1 MRPLVVLLL
10 VLGSLAA
17 LLVALMT
24 LSDSS
29 RHGDEPRGV
38 IVAPAAPHAQP
49 SADLQEPRVA
59 VEQRAEGPEGE
70 PSRKPVQPARD
81 PMGPKVAFGA
91 IHGKVLDD
99 QGDPVSG
106 ALVNLFDTKPS
117 TLGDDYFLLSGNE
130 RPRPTAKFETKA
142 DGQFRF
148 DQLDPRKDWSLEV
161 SHERFEFWA
170 SQVAIPVPEGGVYPE
185 TIIMNPGQI
194 MSGVV
199 RSSATGRPVEGV
211 LLVADNPFALARPK
225 NKRAQGRLEAK
236 TDANGAYVFPNLG
249 ASPGQNR
256 ILTLTAP
263 GYATQVHNNFMM
275 VDYSQTSNRI
285 KNSKQEQPHRISRT
299 KDFELEPGRSIAGRV
314 IGPDHN
320 GKSGVELEAMNQT
333 GTVGSTGTTL
343 SGKNG
348 EFLIDGLAEGIY
360 TLRVTAPNYD
370 AAPLQRVETG
380 STNVVIELFELA
392 SATGK
397 VIDAEGRPLA
407 NFVVKARAS
416 NEINDAYGAVMA
428 QRAVKGSSDGSFEL
442 TGIPEGSY
450 VMEAQAEGYAS
461 CFSEPFTATQGLV
474 ASDLVVR
481 MTRGGSL
488 SGQVLDAYAKA
499 PIAGAEIS
507 TVENDWIDGDLWDLF
522 GALEPS
528 AMTKAKVFADDKGR
542 FTVDVMTPGTYQ
554 VQIRARGY
562 SPLFVKDIEV
572 VEGQNT
578 EMPVQVL
585 GKGASIDGIVYG
597 RDTAIVSGSIV
608 QVTPTDLA
616 DPGHARQTRSDGTG
630 RFTVENL
637 QPGTYDITAQRP
649 SGGAANPFEALADI
663 NQSQIT
669 LSVDDG
675 AHYEIELHLGPKRGT
690 R

>member
-24 LSDSS
+24 LGDG
-29 RHGDEPRGV
+29 RHGEGPQGA
-38 IVAPAAPHAQP
+38 ILAPAAPHAEP
-49 SADLQEPRVA
+49 AADLQDPAVA
-59 VEQRAEGPEGE
+59 VEPRAQSVEVE
-70 PSRKPVQPARD
+70 PSRKAVQPARD
-81 PMGPKVAFGA
+81 PMGPKLAFGA

-99 QGDPVSG
+99 QGEPVSG
-106 ALVNLFDTKPS
+106 AQVSLFDSKPS
-117 TLGDDYFLLSGNE
+117 SLGEDYFLLSGNE
-130 RPRPTAKFETKA
+130 RPRPSAKFETKA

-148 DQLDPRKDWSLEV
+148 DQLDPRRDWSLEV
-161 SHERFEFWA
+161 SHERFEYWA

-185 TIIMNPGQI
+185 TIILSPGQI

-199 RSSATGRPVEGV
+199 RSTASGRPIEGV
-211 LLVADNPFALARPK
+211 LLVAENPFALMRPK
-225 NKRAQGRLEAK
+225 NKRAQGRIEAK
-236 TDANGAYVFPNLG
+236 TDANGAYSFPNLG

-256 ILTLTAP
+256 TLTLTAP

-275 VDYSQTSNRI
+275 VDYSESSNRI
-285 KNSKQEQPHRISRT
+285 KNSKQEQVHRISRT

-314 IGPDHN
+314 VGPDHA
-320 GKSGVELEAMNQT
+320 GKSGVEIEAMNQT
-333 GTVGSTGTTL
+333 GTVGSTGEAV

-348 EFLIDGLAEGIY
+348 EFLIEGLAEGIY
-360 TLRVTAPNYD
+360 TLRVTTPNYD

-380 STNVVIELFELA
+380 STSVVIELFELA
-392 SATGK
+392 SASGK
-397 VIDAEGRPLA
+397 VIDADGRPLA

-416 NEINDAYGAVMA
+416 NEINNAYGAVMA
-428 QRAVKGSSDGSFEL
+428 QRAVKGSTDGSFEL

-450 VMEAQAEGYAS
+450 VMEGQAEGYAS

-488 SGQVLDAYAKA
+488 SGQILDAYARA
-499 PIAGAEIS
+499 PISGAEVS

-528 AMTKAKVFADDKGR
+528 AMTKAKVYTDDKGR
-542 FTVDVMTPGTYQ
+542 FSVDVMTPGTYQ

-562 SPLFVKDIEV
+562 SQLFVKDVEV
-572 VEGQNT
+572 IEGQNT
-578 EMPVQVL
+578 EMPPQVL

-597 RDTAIVSGSIV
+597 RDTAIVSGSLV
-608 QVTPTDLA
+608 QITPTDLT
-616 DPGHARQTRSDGTG
+616 DPGQARQTRSDGTG
-630 RFTVENL
+630 RFTLENL

-675 AHYEIELHLGPKRGT
+675 GHYEIELHLGPKRGT